1 MNNKPFRLIQAML
14 AASLLLLIAACAST
28 PPDPRLLDN
37 ARQAIEQAEA
47 AQASEYAPLELR
59 FANERLYLAEQAL
72 GNERE
77 DEARRLAEQAE
88 LEAQLAL
95 ARTRAALARA
105 ELQNKQRELE
115 QIRSDLDEVFGQDI
129 HRQ

>member
-1 MNNKPFRLIQAML
+1 MKPEFRLL
-14 AASLLLLIAACAST
+14 APAALLTLMAACATT

-37 ARQAIEQAEA
+37 ARDAIAQAESA
-47 AQASEYAPLELR
+47 EAEEYAPLELR
-59 FANERLYLAEQAL
+59 FAHERLTAAEQAL
-72 GNERE
+72 DNERE

-105 ELQNKQRELE
+105 ELQSKQRELE
-115 QIRSDLDEVFGQDI
+115 QIREDLVEVFGEEVLE
-129 HRQ
+129 R

>member
-1 MNNKPFRLIQAML
+1 MKANFRLL
-14 AASLLLLIAACAST
+14 ALAVLLTLITACATT
-28 PPDPRLLDN
+28 PPDPRILDN
-37 ARQAIEQAEA
+37 ARDAIAQAESA
-47 AQASEYAPLELR
+47 EAEEYAPLEMR
-59 FANERLYLAEQAL
+59 FARERLMAAEQAL

-77 DEARRLAEQAE
+77 DDARRLAEQAE

-115 QIRSDLDEVFGQDI
+115 QIQNDLVEVFGEEVLE
-129 HRQ
+129 R

>member
-1 MNNKPFRLIQAML
+1 MKSNFRLL
-14 AASLLLLIAACAST
+14 APAVLLTLITACATT

-37 ARQAIEQAEA
+37 AREAIAKAESAEA
-47 AQASEYAPLELR
+47 EQYAPLELR
-59 FANERLYLAEQAL
+59 FARERLTAAEQAL

-105 ELQNKQRELE
+105 ELQTKQRELE
-115 QIRSDLDEVFGQDI
+115 QIRNDLVEVFGEEVLE
-129 HRQ
+129 R